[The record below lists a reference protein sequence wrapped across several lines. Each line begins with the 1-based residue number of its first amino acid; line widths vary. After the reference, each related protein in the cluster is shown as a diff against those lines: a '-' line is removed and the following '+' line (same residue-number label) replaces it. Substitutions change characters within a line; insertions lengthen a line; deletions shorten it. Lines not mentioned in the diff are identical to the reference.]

1 MKFDLVLA
9 NVGGQGGLSI
19 AAVVAIAARHQ
30 GLFVKQSEVHG
41 MSQRGGAVSA
51 HLRLSD
57 QEVASPLIP
66 LGAAMMI
73 LSLEPMESVR
83 YLQYLSAQGR
93 VVSAMAPVVNI
104 PDYPVLEE
112 LHLKLKKIPGTVLVD
127 ADRLAREAGTLR
139 SANMVMLGAASK
151 FLPLKVQALEDAIR
165 EIFSSKGPVVV
176 EQNLKA
182 FALGRG
188 V

>member
-1 MKFDLVLA
+1 MRFDLVLA

-19 AAVVAIAARHQ
+19 AAVVAVAARMQ

-57 QEVASPLIP
+57 QEVASPSIP
-66 LGAAMMI
+66 LGAASMI
-73 LSLEPMESVR
+73 VSLEPMESVR
-83 YLQYLSAQGR
+83 YLQYLSSQGR
-93 VVSAMAPVVNI
+93 VVSAIAPVVNI
-104 PDYPVLEE
+104 PDYPRIEE
-112 LHLKLKKIPGTVLVD
+112 LLSKLKQLPGAVLVD
-127 ADRLAREAGTLR
+127 ADQLARVAGSART
-139 SANMVMLGAASK
+139 ANMVMLGAASN
-151 FLPLKVQALEDAIR
+151 FLPLNSESLEAAIR
-165 EIFSSKGPVVV
+165 EIFSSKGEAVVV
-176 EQNLKA
+176 QNLKA